1 MDTKQLL
8 GNTFMNPDDKEIK
21 NDVRVRLKRKANV
34 HHTDTSMYV
43 AWETETR
50 KSNELLRDN

>member
-1 MDTKQLL
+1 
-8 GNTFMNPDDKEIK
+8 
-21 NDVRVRLKRKANV
+21 V

-50 KSNELLRDN
+50 KSNELLRDNWGMMTKLHDVGPFVREESTVETLLIST